1 MSTSTSLICNP
12 TLVAQARL
20 VWLLLLLIA
29 SPTLS
34 SAEATA
40 QELTASHN
48 SALAQILFG
57 TDPTHQRPFI
67 QDQSNVPISPLI
79 DAVSI
84 TPNPAVTTPGAQ
96 ADFGQ
101 DPQHTHPPEEAPT
114 AAETPAAGD
123 DDGLL
128 RFPPRDVS
136 GEQSYPYLQLNGLIE
151 AGWVYTKP
159 YDGSAEDEWIVST
172 LELMMTFQP
181 HPWVTVQASGLYE
194 DNGRAP
200 LALDMAQL
208 RVGPPEGTWFLD
220 GGQFY
225 LPFGRYESNMV
236 SDPLT
241 LELGETREVAGAL
254 GFAYG
259 DFFGAAYGFN
269 GQQHERDNESLD
281 EWGAE
286 LGYAGR
292 LGAHPLTLALGYLS
306 DIGDADSLSA
316 VVEDDQRVGGLAA
329 SVLFEAGPWTLIGEY
344 VTATQR
350 FGSGAGEALV
360 DQRPSAW
367 MIEAG
372 YAFTLLGKGAQVA
385 LGYQG
390 TAEALALDLPER
402 RGLVTFNLG
411 IYDYSLLQL
420 EYAHDQDFGESEGG
434 TGNSG
439 HTVTAQVA
447 ISF

>member
-1 MSTSTSLICNP
+1 MSGTTCVRPLTFALSRS
-12 TLVAQARL
+12 RL
-20 VWLLLLLIA
+20 TWL
-29 SPTLS
+29 
-34 SAEATA
+34 
-40 QELTASHN
+40 
-48 SALAQILFG
+48 ALATLTSPLLQDAKATPNQALTNLG
-57 TDPTHQRPFI
+57 TNPKHHRPFI
-67 QDQSNVPISPLI
+67 LGQTHAAE
-79 DAVSI
+79 AVSASR
-84 TPNPAVTTPGAQ
+84 NPATSVPGAQ

-101 DPQHTHPPEEAPT
+101 DPTHTHPPEEAT
-114 AAETPAAGD
+114 AAPEAPAAGD
-123 DDGLL
+123 DDGPL
-128 RFPPRDVS
+128 RFPPREAS
-136 GEQSYPYLQLNGLIE
+136 GEQSFPSLQLNGLIE

-159 YDGSAEDEWIVST
+159 YDGSAADEGIVST

-194 DNGRAP
+194 DNGRTP
-200 LALDMAQL
+200 LEVDVAQL
-208 RVGPPEGTWFLD
+208 RVGPPEGPWFVD

-225 LPFGRYESNMV
+225 LPFGRYASNMV

-254 GFAYG
+254 GFTFG

-269 GQQHERDNESLD
+269 GQQHEGDQESLD

-286 LGYAGR
+286 VGYAVQV
-292 LGAHPLTLALGYLS
+292 GAHPLTLALGYLS

-329 SVLFEAGPWTLIGEY
+329 SLLFETGPWTLIGEY

-350 FGSGAGEALV
+350 FGPGAGEALV

-372 YAFTLLGKGAQVA
+372 YAFTLLGKAAQVA

-390 TAEALALDLPER
+390 TAEALALELPER

-411 IYDYSLLQL
+411 IHDYSLLQL
-420 EYAHDQDFGESEGG
+420 EFAHDQDYGESEGG

-447 ISF
+447 INF